1 MDIIS
6 SMVWELSAFAFF
18 AVISFVFLGPRKA
31 KASSPVKNQAL
42 QQGKGTRGAE
52 ARNAGRKN
60 ASKWNADLGNVSTDV
75 GDHSAQDFTT
85 DTDGDWQAGAYP
97 RRAHGARPGPQP
109 QWGNQQHW
117 NPQAPVFS
125 PGNTAQEQVP
135 SDAVLALKETLA
147 KLTPQDAATLRSLL
161 DAKERGCEPPTQFPY
176 SIHNQRQYNRENTPN
191 NRMTRPERNFLSSDK
206 SIQKSFQDN
215 TADTLRTN
223 LRDLAQIDSGRVLM
237 VRKINKLGVGSA
249 ALVEEYFKKFG
260 TVERVMVTHCT
271 SKSTTGG
278 PPRLRPASCGFLVM
292 SCVEEVQA
300 ALAHNGGAHV
310 IQGFTVTVCPF
321 QSHPIGEEAKEAQ
334 EE

>member
-1 MDIIS
+1 MTSTMDVIS
-6 SMVWELSAFAFF
+6 SMMWEFSAFAFF
-18 AVISFVFLGPRKA
+18 ALISFVFLGPRKA
-31 KASSPVKNQAL
+31 KASPPEKNHVL
-42 QQGKGTRGAE
+42 QQGKATRGAE
-52 ARNAGRKN
+52 SRNAGRKN

-75 GDHSAQDFTT
+75 GDHSNQDFTT

-97 RRAHGARPGPQP
+97 RRAHGAAPRSSH
-109 QWGNQQHW
+109 QHW

-125 PGNTAQEQVP
+125 PGSIAQDQVP

-161 DAKERGCEPPTQFPY
+161 DAKERCEPPAQFA
-176 SIHNQRQYNRENTPN
+176 NQRPYNRQHTPN
-191 NRMTRPERNFLSSDK
+191 NRPTRPERNFISSDK
-206 SIQKSFQDN
+206 AIQKSFQDN

-237 VRKINKLGVGSA
+237 MRKINKLGVGSA
-249 ALVEEYFKKFG
+249 NLVEEYFKKFG

-300 ALAHNGGAHV
+300 ALAHNGGEHM
-310 IQGFTVTVCPF
+310 IQGFMVTVCPF
-321 QSHPIGEEAKEAQ
+321 QSHPIGDEAKEAQ